1 MQLQMTGKTKEF
13 LQIAI
18 PAVLESLV
26 AVVITTIDTKM
37 ISVLGKDA
45 ISAVSFTTQPKLIF
59 FAIFYALGTTVT
71 IFVAQANGK
80 KDKKEGNYY
89 FHTILKMTIVLSLIL
104 GVLLSVLAKP
114 IMMLCNRQ
122 AESLDL
128 SVSFFRIIMGFMI
141 FQAVSIVLNAALR
154 GIGKTKVTLV
164 SNIAMGLTDILF
176 NYLLIEG
183 HLGFPR
189 LEIAG
194 DAIATVLGTV
204 AACAI
209 SIIAIL
215 KNSDFLSFRGMLQER
230 IRSNREAW
238 KAIGSKAGN
247 VIFENL
253 AMRIGFL
260 LSSVI
265 VSMLSSDETAVY
277 AVAMILLNY
286 SFAFGDGIQGAVVAL
301 TGRSFGAENYEDFRQ
316 YARIAEVCGLICA
329 GGLCVIYLTTAAP
342 YYGMYFSD
350 GASIADGEKSSFI
363 ASVLTVVQIFRII
376 MIGIMRGMGEVKDP
390 RRIATLCVMIVN
402 PVSSYLLTFI
412 AGFRVWGV
420 WGASVITQTLWLVL
434 SIFFCGRHKKRI
446 IEKGALSHVD

>member
-1 MQLQMTGKTKEF
+1 
-13 LQIAI
+13 
-18 PAVLESLV
+18 
-26 AVVITTIDTKM
+26 
-37 ISVLGKDA
+37 
-45 ISAVSFTTQPKLIF
+45 
-59 FAIFYALGTTVT
+59 
-71 IFVAQANGK
+71 
-80 KDKKEGNYY
+80 
-89 FHTILKMTIVLSLIL
+89 
-104 GVLLSVLAKP
+104 
-114 IMMLCNRQ
+114 
-122 AESLDL
+122 
-128 SVSFFRIIMGFMI
+128 MGFMI

-154 GIGKTKVTLV
+154 GIGKTKVTLF

-316 YARIAEVCGLICA
+316 YARIAEVWGLICA

-342 YYGMYFSD
+342 Y
-350 GASIADGEKSSFI
+350 
-363 ASVLTVVQIFRII
+363 
-376 MIGIMRGMGEVKDP
+376 P
-390 RRIATLCVMIVN
+390 AT
-402 PVSSYLLTFI
+402 S
-412 AGFRVWGV
+412 
-420 WGASVITQTLWLVL
+420 
-434 SIFFCGRHKKRI
+434 
-446 IEKGALSHVD
+446 

>member
-1 MQLQMTGKTKEF
+1 MYT
-13 LQIAI
+13 IAI
-18 PAVLESLV
+18 SMRL
-26 AVVITTIDTKM
+26 
-37 ISVLGKDA
+37 
-45 ISAVSFTTQPKLIF
+45 SAACNRRKVHEFNSCT
-59 FAIFYALGTTVT
+59 
-71 IFVAQANGK
+71 
-80 KDKKEGNYY
+80 
-89 FHTILKMTIVLSLIL
+89 
-104 GVLLSVLAKP
+104 
-114 IMMLCNRQ
+114 MMLCNRQ

-154 GIGKTKVTLV
+154 GIGKTKVTLF

-363 ASVLTVVQIFRII
+363 VSVLTVVQIFRII

-420 WGASVITQTLWLVL
+420 WGASVITQALWLVL

-446 IEKGALSHVD
+446 IEKGVLSHAD